1 MSPAIRPFQPSDW
14 NRVADIYRQGL
25 ETRNATFET
34 QVPDFD
40 TWIKKFHTHLL
51 WVAELNGEVV
61 GWAGLQPVSP
71 RKVYEGVTEVTIYID
86 TAHTGKG
93 IGKSLMKHLVEASE
107 TAGIWTLYASIFP
120 ENVASIRLHK
130 ASGFREIG
138 YREKIGQL
146 EGRWRNTVLFE
157 RRSKTTGP

>member
-1 MSPAIRPFQPSDW
+1 MNPTVRLFHTKDW
-14 NRVADIYRQGL
+14 NAVAEIYRQGL
-25 ETRNATFET
+25 QTRNATFET

-51 WVAELNGEVV
+51 WVAERNGAVV

-86 TAHTGKG
+86 TDHTGKG
-93 IGKSLMKHLVEASE
+93 IGKTLMKHLIEESE
-107 TAGIWTLYASIFP
+107 KAGIWTLFASIFP
-120 ENVASIRLHK
+120 ENIASIQLHK

-138 YREKIGQL
+138 YREKIGKLDGQ
-146 EGRWRNTVLFE
+146 WRSTVLFE
-157 RRSKTTGP
+157 RRSKTTGV